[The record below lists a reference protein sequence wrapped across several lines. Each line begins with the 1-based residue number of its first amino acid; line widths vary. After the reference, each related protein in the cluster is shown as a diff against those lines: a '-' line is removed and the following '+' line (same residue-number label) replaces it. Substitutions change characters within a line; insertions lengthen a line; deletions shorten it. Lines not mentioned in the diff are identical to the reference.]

1 MGNFFFLS
9 KKKEAKL
16 HKNSNQPP
24 TNPTTMN
31 HPLKMHLLRNNFFPI
46 KKKSYPGHWDILFNK
61 YYYLFKKNRNVYP
74 ILVVCV

>member
-9 KKKEAKL
+9 KNKKQNYIRIQTNL
-16 HKNSNQPP
+16 PRIPQPNNQ
-24 TNPTTMN
+24 
-31 HPLKMHLLRNNFFPI
+31 LKMHLLRNNFLPL
-46 KKKSYPGHWDILFNK
+46 KKKAYPCYIDILFNK